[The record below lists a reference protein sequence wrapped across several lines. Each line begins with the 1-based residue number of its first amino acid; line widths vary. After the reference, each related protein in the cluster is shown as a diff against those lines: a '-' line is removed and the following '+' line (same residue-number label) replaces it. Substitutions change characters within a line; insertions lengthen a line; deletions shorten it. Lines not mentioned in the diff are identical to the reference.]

1 MKKKMSIIMLI
12 VFIIILGTVLYIFIG
27 DNDNDDFAPYISK
40 EYDEVYDIQSDI
52 YNLTEIK
59 SELTEIAQ
67 KYEEGLKLTFAQYDI
82 EENSKKS
89 RISVL

>member
-40 EYDEVYDIQSDI
+40 EYCDS
-52 YNLTEIK
+52 
-59 SELTEIAQ
+59 
-67 KYEEGLKLTFAQYDI
+67 
-82 EENSKKS
+82 
-89 RISVL
+89 